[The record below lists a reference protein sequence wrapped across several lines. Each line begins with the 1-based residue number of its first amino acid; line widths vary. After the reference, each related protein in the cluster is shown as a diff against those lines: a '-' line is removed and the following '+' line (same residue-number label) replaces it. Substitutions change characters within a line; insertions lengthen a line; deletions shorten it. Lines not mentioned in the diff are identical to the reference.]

1 MLLSL
6 YMDIATTWLHF
17 YLQII
22 STKIKLLRSIPV
34 SNEVATSKSV
44 SILTD
49 NIDFQSIMKTDLI

>member
-1 MLLSL
+1 
-6 YMDIATTWLHF
+6 MDIATTWLHF